1 MQPYYCRIAEIHA
14 LRDDVKPFI
23 RSYFNPI
30 PSLVVAENLCFWES
44 LDHGVAGNGWNKTH
58 ETGWFLCQSQTMFV
72 TERGDELWL
81 APFVT
86 NNWLKD
92 GMKVSI
98 RNAPTRFGK
107 VGYTITSR
115 AANGEI
121 EAVVQLPEKCTATKV
136 VLRLR
141 HPDGKPIRSVTVQ
154 GKPHKDFDP
163 KKETITLEPSGQS
176 ITIRA
181 EY

>member
-1 MQPYYCRIAEIHA
+1 
-14 LRDDVKPFI
+14 
-23 RSYFNPI
+23 
-30 PSLVVAENLCFWES
+30 
-44 LDHGVAGNGWNKTH
+44 
-58 ETGWFLCQSQTMFV
+58 MFV
-72 TERGDELWL
+72 MERGDELWL

-86 NNWLKD
+86 NRWLQD

-107 VGYTITSR
+107 VSYSIVSKV
-115 AANGEI
+115 AKGEI
-121 EAVVQLPEKCTATKV
+121 EAVVQLPEKCTAKKV

-141 HPDGKPIRSVTVQ
+141 HPDGKPMRSVTVQ
-154 GKPHKDFDP
+154 GKLYQDFDP
-163 KKETITLEPSGQS
+163 QTETIALEPSDPT